1 MSGLPSGR
9 EWSKSKRFNSHVTPV
24 NGMVGT
30 IMMMMMMMM
39 MTKMMV
45 TINLKPNEVILI
57 LS

>member
-30 IMMMMMMMM
+30 IMMMMMM
-39 MTKMMV
+39 TKMMV